1 MWLDTDL
8 PPLSIPQN
16 LNQILAILNQAKTHA
31 HKQNPWSAFQKTGKH
46 KGQTYLMTQLFYN
59 NFIFLS
65 YNQAHVCFQTA
76 ITRSTL
82 HPLLSGV
89 WEWDEVLFVTFSAV
103 HQTYG
108 ITLRLWDHNRLPR
121 ITSLPY
127 VNVQWN
133 VSCSKDTK
141 RVSEDLRYLQHFIRI
156 VLKWLENKFQS
167 SWSSLNYLL
176 PKKKKSAFQMKIS
189 CRTLPIYPQC
199 LMPNIFWHFS
209 FSEWQTILCN
219 KWQQVVCFFLS
230 ITQKNTSWDTNYF
243 EYMKFAWA
251 FGKYSCN
258 FLFSLS
264 PHCMLFSML
273 LKDLNSHSKTS
284 LNT

>member
-141 RVSEDLRYLQHFIRI
+141 CVSEDLRYLQHFIRI

-176 PKKKKSAFQMKIS
+176 PKKNKSAFQMKIS

-199 LMPNIFWHFS
+199 LMPNIFWLFHSLNDRLSCVINDNRLFAFFS
-209 FSEWQTILCN
+209 RLHRKIQAEIQTILSTWSLLERLASTHATSCLAYLLI
-219 KWQQVVCFFLS
+219 VCSFQCF
-230 ITQKNTSWDTNYF
+230 
-243 EYMKFAWA
+243 
-251 FGKYSCN
+251 
-258 FLFSLS
+258 
-264 PHCMLFSML
+264 
-273 LKDLNSHSKTS
+273 
-284 LNT
+284 